1 MRLRATQKRDQR
13 LVDTWKKEMEQPSV
27 QEILQNYAKNRDTSQ
42 IQDMLKDESQTMDLL
57 IDEQNP

>member
-13 LVDTWKKEMEQPSV
+13 LVETWKKEMEQPSV

>member
-13 LVDTWKKEMEQPSV
+13 LVETWKKEMEQPTV

-57 IDEQNP
+57 IDE

>member
-27 QEILQNYAKNRDTSQ
+27 QEILQNYAKNRDTSH
-42 IQDMLKDESQTMDLL
+42 IQNMLKDESQMMDLL
-57 IDEQNP
+57 IDEQTP